1 MRPNWPTTIKFNTEV
16 MQLARGGK
24 LSSGKKQTPAELVIP
39 QGLEDSEPP
48 RVKPFMAVVPGAKKV

>member
-1 MRPNWPTTIKFNTEV
+1 MTNKFSTEV

-39 QGLEDSEPP
+39 QGVEDSEPP